1 MLCMWV
7 TCVNRTS
14 GQRVCAP
21 GVMRPECGACW
32 PERGVCV
39 QLGPGCRGCVGK
51 WAPGGYSRGPQEGGV
66 YEGRPICGGPQQ
78 VGGTCVHVCVS
89 VCVPRVSG
97 RGGSVHLG
105 RRDAVRLCLLS
116 PCYVS
121 VYCVCVWVSRLQDSV
136 LPQAAPPRGPGPCP
150 RLPWSRGF
158 RASARTPPPRPLIEA
173 RFLWAPPLWPP
184 VPEWG
189 QGRPWPLSL
198 RAWRGTLALGMDWKY
213 LPIPDL
219 KWGHHI

>member
-116 PCYVS
+116 PCCVS
-121 VYCVCVWVSRLQDSV
+121 VYCVCVWVSRLQDSR
-136 LPQAAPPRGPGPCP
+136 PSPGRPSKGPGS
-150 RLPWSRGF
+150 LS
-158 RASARTPPPRPLIEA
+158 SAALEQGVQSFGQNPSPEA
-173 RFLWAPPLWPP
+173 TNRSQVSMGSPA
-184 VPEWG
+184 
-189 QGRPWPLSL
+189 
-198 RAWRGTLALGMDWKY
+198 LATS
-213 LPIPDL
+213 P
-219 KWGHHI
+219 